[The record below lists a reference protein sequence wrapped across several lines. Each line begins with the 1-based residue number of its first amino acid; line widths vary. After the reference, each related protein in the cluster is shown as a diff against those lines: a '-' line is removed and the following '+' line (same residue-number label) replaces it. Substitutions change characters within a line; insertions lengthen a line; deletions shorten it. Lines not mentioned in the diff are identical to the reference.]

1 MRAIDFWVIMC
12 YTGEFAALMEYIVV
26 LHLTQF
32 FMAEDRIDNQEGNN
46 SQMLHFSCVFR
57 KKITVFSKRQKA
69 HRPPIYVGS
78 LKKRAPIYE
87 GSFKAQKLYNSQ
99 RLMIANIIE
108 TVTKFLLPLY
118 NIVFPII
125 YFVLCTSEGA
135 K

>member
-1 MRAIDFWVIMC
+1 MRAIDFWVILC
-12 YTGEFAALMEYIVV
+12 YIGEFAALMEYIVV

-32 FMAEDRIDNQEGNN
+32 FMAEDNGRIKTEGN
-46 SQMLHFSCVFR
+46 
-57 KKITVFSKRQKA
+57 
-69 HRPPIYVGS
+69 
-78 LKKRAPIYE
+78 
-87 GSFKAQKLYNSQ
+87 NSQ

>member
-26 LHLTQF
+26 LHLTQL
-32 FMAEDRIDNQEGNN
+32 FMAEDNQEGN
-46 SQMLHFSCVFR
+46 
-57 KKITVFSKRQKA
+57 
-69 HRPPIYVGS
+69 
-78 LKKRAPIYE
+78 
-87 GSFKAQKLYNSQ
+87 NSQ

-118 NIVFPII
+118 SILFPII